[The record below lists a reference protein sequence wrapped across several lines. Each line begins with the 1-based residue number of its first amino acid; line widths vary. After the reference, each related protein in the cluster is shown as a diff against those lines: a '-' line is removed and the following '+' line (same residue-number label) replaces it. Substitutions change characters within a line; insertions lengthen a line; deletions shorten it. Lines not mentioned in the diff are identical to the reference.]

1 MKSYVGYRHPAVS
14 YVWNAITEK
23 TYFVWCL
30 LVVYL
35 GFFSFG
41 IAGLMLW
48 LTVFQVVRLFSK
60 NKYESQTRVRKI
72 ISFSFRVL
80 LNLLDI
86 LGILKIEADSLEELH
101 DLKGSI
107 IISNHPCLLDVV
119 AIMARLGNCQCIV
132 KNKLWLHPLLGGVMR
147 SAGFI
152 QNNLDPE
159 KLLQE
164 CKQQLACGQNIV
176 IFPEGTRSNLN
187 QPIKLQRGVGNL
199 ALFAMANIQAL
210 IINCSPLMWTK
221 QNKWHEMPMQ
231 KITLRLSKGKVFLS
245 EDYSGMIIRSLM
257 VRKLMHDIQEY
268 YNKKLGYE

>member
-1 MKSYVGYRHPAVS
+1 
-14 YVWNAITEK
+14 
-23 TYFVWCL
+23 